1 MKLFLLTRRLLN
13 TYNLTV
19 YDITFQ
25 GCIMI
30 LELNFY
36 GSL

>member
-1 MKLFLLTRRLLN
+1 MKLFLLKLLN

-19 YDITFQ
+19 YDIPFQ